1 MGIEFSGIAK
11 DGQAPK
17 LVTLSNAAGMEITV
31 MDIGAA
37 WLSCKVPVDN
47 SLREVLL
54 GVSSIEDYERQQ
66 VYLGSTVGRYANRIA
81 GGQFTID
88 GNAYQV
94 DTNQAGNCLHGGRD
108 GFDKR
113 RWSLVKQTANSVE
126 FELISEDGDQGFP
139 GRLVTSVAYTLT
151 DDNSVSIDYWASTN
165 KATPVNLTNHAYFN
179 LSGAD
184 DGATVLEHWL
194 QIDSL
199 HYLPTNDVGIP
210 HEMAELVSETSFDFN
225 HTKRLSSE
233 LLVSEQQVQAKGYDH
248 CYWLLSGRDTSSR
261 VTVLQSPDKKLVMS
275 VLTTMPGMQLY
286 TGNWLA
292 GTPNRNGGTY
302 EDYAGLALETQYYP
316 DAPNRDWHE
325 SNAILRPD
333 GEYSH
338 STTYCF
344 EF

>member
-81 GGQFTID
+81 GGKFSID
-88 GNAYQV
+88 GNSYQV

-113 RWSLVKQTANSVE
+113 RWSIVKQTPNSVA
-126 FELISEDGDQGFP
+126 FELTSHDGDQGFP
-139 GRLVTSVAYTLT
+139 GELKAQVCYALSDENAVTIEYQ
-151 DDNSVSIDYWASTN
+151 ASTT
-165 KATPVNLTNHAYFN
+165 KATTINLTNHAYFN
-179 LSGAD
+179 LLSAD
-184 DGATVLEHWL
+184 GDDTILGH
-194 QIDSL
+194 SL
-199 HYLPTNDVGIP
+199 RLDTEYYLPTNSVGIP
-210 HEMAELVSETSFDFN
+210 LGDSLSSRGSAFDF
-225 HTKRLSSE
+225 TVAKTLDCYAME
-233 LLVSEQQVQAKGYDH
+233 DEQLKQAKGYDH
-248 CYWLLSGRDTSSR
+248 CYVSTRPHDEDKPLAW
-261 VTVLQSPDKKLVMS
+261 LQSPDDKV
-275 VLTTMPGMQLY
+275 VLTVSTTKPGIQVY

-292 GTPNRNGGTY
+292 GTPNRKGGVY
-302 EDYAGLALETQYYP
+302 SDYQGIALETQYLP
-316 DAPNRDWHE
+316 DSPNRSWTD
-325 SNAILRPD
+325 SNAILYPT
-333 GEYSH
+333 EHYLQC
-338 STTYCF
+338 TTYAF
-344 EF
+344 RF